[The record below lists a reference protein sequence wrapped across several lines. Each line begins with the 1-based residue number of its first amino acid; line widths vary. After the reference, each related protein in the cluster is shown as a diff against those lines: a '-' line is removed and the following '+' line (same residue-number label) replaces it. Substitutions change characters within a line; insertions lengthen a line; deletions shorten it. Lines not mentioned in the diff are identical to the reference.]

1 MCIWPYPAICLASNP
16 VLRPP
21 EGGRIPRRVYFQMSY
36 FQESRGSS
44 VTTWDGYRWTQNLC
58 YTIMLFFVG
67 LLGVGCWLIVFVV
80 VVVVLHCWMCLF
92 TPSNEGPQWVCCSIF
107 QTKFKIIFLQI
118 PSWIEHVCRCTL
130 GLFIFIK
137 GHLLTFKSQ
146 WGTGCTQCVR
156 WETPQPRRHKDHYTW
171 SNYSWWREIPS
182 FEKTSGW
189 WNIVIWPWH
198 NFCRGSPLT
207 LRLHPPLFYWVWEH
221 LILYTYHS

>member
-80 VVVVLHCWMCLF
+80 VVVVVVLHCWMCLF
-92 TPSNEGPQWVCCSIF
+92 TPSNEGPQWVCRSIF

-118 PSWIEHVCRCTL
+118 PSWIEHVCRCTWHRVCSFSERATYWPSSPSGGQAAL
-130 GLFIFIK
+130 SVYVGKLPNLAATRIITPGWIIADEGK
-137 GHLLTFKSQ
+137 SPHLKKN
-146 WGTGCTQCVR
+146 
-156 WETPQPRRHKDHYTW
+156 P
-171 SNYSWWREIPS
+171 
-182 FEKTSGW
+182 GW

-198 NFCRGSPLT
+198 NFCRGSP
-207 LRLHPPLFYWVWEH
+207 
-221 LILYTYHS
+221 

>member
-1 MCIWPYPAICLASNP
+1 MVEFLDESTSKC
-16 VLRPP
+16 
-21 EGGRIPRRVYFQMSY
+21 RISKKAVAARWRHGMDI
-36 FQESRGSS
+36 
-44 VTTWDGYRWTQNLC
+44 DGDKIYATPLC
-58 YTIMLFFVG
+58 CF
-67 LLGVGCWLIVFVV
+67 LLGVGCWLIVFVVVVVVV

-182 FEKTSGW
+182 FEKKSGW
-189 WNIVIWPWH
+189 WNVIIWPWH
-198 NFCRGSPLT
+198 NFCRGSM
-207 LRLHPPLFYWVWEH
+207 
-221 LILYTYHS
+221 